1 MSVNLSSAEAKRV
14 FVEKYFDTVYR
25 LAFSHTRNKDYADD
39 ILQDVFLRF
48 IKTDTE
54 FETEEHIKAWL
65 IRVTINCTKSL
76 YTSSWFKKTVE
87 LTDDIVFETE
97 EYGDAYYATQS
108 LPPKYRT
115 VVHLFYFEDMPISQ
129 IAKTLN
135 TKESTVKSQLHRA
148 REMLKEKLKGEYD
161 FV

>member
-1 MSVNLSSAEAKRV
+1 MSVNLSSAESKRI

-25 LAFSHTRNKDYADD
+25 LAFSRTRNKDYADD

-65 IRVTINCTKSL
+65 IRVTLNCTKSL

-87 LTDDIVFETE
+87 LSEDLVCETE
-97 EYGDAYYATQS
+97 EEGDVYYATQS

-115 VVHLFYFEDMPISQ
+115 VVHLFYFEDMPISK
-129 IAKTLN
+129 IAEYLN

>member
-1 MSVNLSSAEAKRV
+1 MQPLRIVKSIIYERGTGMSVNLSSAEAKRV

-76 YTSSWFKKTVE
+76 YTSSWF
-87 LTDDIVFETE
+87 
-97 EYGDAYYATQS
+97 
-108 LPPKYRT
+108 
-115 VVHLFYFEDMPISQ
+115 
-129 IAKTLN
+129 
-135 TKESTVKSQLHRA
+135 
-148 REMLKEKLKGEYD
+148 
-161 FV
+161 